1 MKHISYLAVI
11 FLLTFLASCSEAP
24 TNVNTE
30 TLTKKP
36 VEPPPPTQSFPAL
49 ESGIKYVAGNSGGT
63 IFIWSNNS
71 RIWSCTVDAVSLDGL
86 GIGNFLGDNDKELV
100 AVRRTVEGRGKN
112 QIEKQQLLVFSK
124 NESSPAI
131 VELRQFNSYA
141 DAVWDLKVK
150 DIDMDGMPEIVIVF
164 RDQLEIWKYNGSA
177 FLLIA
182 SVNYFSSSEIPWSAD
197 FGNLDTDNADE
208 IIVSF
213 TGNKWRG
220 YKFNGT
226 SISLYIESSVFS
238 GSGNLDC
245 AKVSDVDND
254 GSNEVIGG
262 SYPYNV
268 LLWETPFT
276 GAIVSKTFA
285 GMPWAVGVAGQE
297 IFLGGYGMDGLF
309 VIHYNG
315 TTFSETSEQ
324 VASGFNLSLDGIVIE
339 DMNNDG
345 YPEIICATT
354 TGLRLFNSSFVSLFT
369 DNVGAISHIACQ

>member
-1 MKHISYLAVI
+1 MRRFYYLSVI
-11 FLLTFLASCSEAP
+11 ILFAILTSCSDTP
-24 TNVNTE
+24 TEIINE
-30 TLTKKP
+30 SISKRP
-36 VEPPPPTQSFPAL
+36 VDPPPPAPLFPAL
-49 ESGIKYVAGNSGGT
+49 VPGTNYIAGNSGGT
-63 IFIWSNNS
+63 LYIWKNNT
-71 RIWSCTVDAVSLDGL
+71 RIWSGDAGADVNGL
-86 GIGNFLGDNDKELV
+86 GIGNFTGDSDKELV
-100 AVRRTVEGRGKN
+100 AVRRIALGRGKDK
-112 QIEKQQLLVFSK
+112 IEKQQLLVFIK

-141 DAVWDLKVK
+141 DAVWDLKVR
-150 DIDMDGMPEIVIVF
+150 DIDKDGIPEIAIVF

-182 SVNYFSSSEIPWSAD
+182 SANYFSSSESPWSAD

-213 TGNKWRG
+213 TGNKWRA

-262 SYPYNV
+262 SFPYNV

-276 GAIVSKTFA
+276 GAIVSKTFT
-285 GMPWAVGVAGQE
+285 GMPWAVGAAGQE
-297 IFLGGYGMDGLF
+297 IFLGGYEMDGLF
-309 VIHYNG
+309 VLNYNG

-354 TGLRLFNSSFVSLFT
+354 AGLRLFNRSYVSLFT
-369 DNVGAISHIACQ
+369 DNVGEISHIECQ